1 MNMRY
6 ETQEGLLCEY
16 CGHPPGKH
24 SCEEP
29 LERAPKMVPRDNNDE
44 QGKGDSA
51 DMKQTNPAQTAQ
63 SVLMTT
69 VLLEKNL
76 ARLVKS
82 SPTSLTQ
89 ARLVSMMRWKF
100 RKTLAHTHKKKKP
113 LQSV

>member
-16 CGHPPGKH
+16 CGHPPAKH

-44 QGKGDSA
+44 RGKGDSA
-51 DMKQTNPAQTAQ
+51 DMKQTNPAQT
-63 SVLMTT
+63 VLMTT

-76 ARLVKS
+76 ARVVKS